1 MPIGQAIWPIG
12 RFGRAGPRP
21 NLTAMISYLSAVQK
35 YAVFHGRARR
45 LEFWMFTLVNIV
57 ITIALQVAVKS
68 HVPYLVYS
76 LAVILPT
83 LAVTVRRLHDTSHS
97 AWWLLIGVVPIVGQ
111 IVLFVFL
118 LARGDDGVNQYGQD
132 PKAASAR

>member
-1 MPIGQAIWPIG
+1 
-12 RFGRAGPRP
+12 
-21 NLTAMISYLSAVQK
+21 MISYFSALRS

-45 LEFWMFTLVNIV
+45 REFWMFTVVNIV
-57 ITIALQVAVKS
+57 VTIALQLVVKS

-76 LAVILPT
+76 LAVTIPT

-111 IVLFVFL
+111 VVLLVFL
-118 LARGDDGVNQYGQD
+118 VSRGEDGANRFGRD
-132 PKAASAR
+132 PKAAAVR